1 MIESHLSCLKMF
13 LELAIKNGREQEY
26 LDHLDQLDQLMLEC
40 NTEKE
45 NAIPDRTDPQ

>member
-26 LDHLDQLDQLMLEC
+26 LDHLYQLMLEC

-45 NAIPDRTDPQ
+45 NAIPDRTNPQ